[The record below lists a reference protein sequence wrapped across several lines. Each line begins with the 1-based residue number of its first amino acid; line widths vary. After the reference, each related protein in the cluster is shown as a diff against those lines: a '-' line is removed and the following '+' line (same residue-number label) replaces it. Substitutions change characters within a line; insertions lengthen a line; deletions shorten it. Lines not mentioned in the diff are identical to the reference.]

1 MSIPA
6 RRIFFT
12 KRSAGV
18 EHGYG
23 IEAYDDVARLIAV
36 SGTTITHTFTQVSGG
51 SQYAIDALGSPM
63 ANAKWSSFVPPAQ
76 RKEACY
82 ICQEIDGY
90 GGRPELV
97 ALKRRLSLPARIAR
111 FGGYSGVGSHGDMQG
126 ISIHYEMWL
135 YHLGGMPNH
144 DVLRSATLNG
154 ARTIGYERD
163 LGSLE
168 VGKLADLQILDKNPL
183 DDIGNTL
190 SIRYV
195 MKNGRLYQS
204 DDLTEVWPR
213 QRALAAVYRHIQP

>member
-1 MSIPA
+1 
-6 RRIFFT
+6 
-12 KRSAGV
+12 
-18 EHGYG
+18 
-23 IEAYDDVARLIAV
+23 
-36 SGTTITHTFTQVSGG
+36 
-51 SQYAIDALGSPM
+51 M